1 VYLKRLEL
9 YGFKSFAART
19 IFDFG
24 QGITAIVG
32 PNGSG
37 KSNIADALR
46 WVLGEQ
52 SNKLI
57 RAKKIEDVIYAGS
70 EKRQRADKVEVT
82 LTLDNTDGWLPV
94 DAEEVAITRRGK
106 RTGDSDYYLNGRKA
120 KLRDIQL
127 LLATAKVSQNSYAI
141 IGQGLVESVLNLRP
155 EERREMIEEAAD
167 IQRYR
172 LKIEEAEDRLKQTH
186 ENVQRV
192 KLLIKEIAPRMQQL
206 ERQASR
212 AGEHARL
219 SLRLMQSLQAY
230 YEHRW
235 ALAQESLTVAR
246 AAHDQATAE
255 FTQARVSLETVQ
267 RELDEVNGQ
276 LDESRQVAA
285 AALTE
290 RDRLTD
296 RVAEIERRLAVGG
309 ERRSILG
316 GRRDEL
322 SEELAAVE
330 GERERAAAV
339 LGSGDSE
346 RERLSRAV
354 EQARQVL
361 RERQQD
367 LMAAEGDMRESHVHA
382 ADAEA
387 KAKRLESAA
396 TEMQVRIRRL
406 TEAADAL
413 EREADRLEIRRKSII
428 TQMAEQLR
436 VLQSLRTQD
445 AQFLADNSQTGAK
458 REKLEA
464 DVSDLRATLSEIE
477 ATQNSRKG
485 KLEGLEARLKVLQD
499 AQAQNS
505 KEPEAGI
512 TIEGAHGTIFEGL
525 RVPRGLED
533 AVAAALRDNLEAFVF
548 EHQTDA
554 VEAIESLVRQKGPR
568 AVALPIDA
576 VKQVYPLSMMKEK
589 GVVGVASQLVKYPPK
604 YEKLMNM
611 LLGRVIVVQDVETAV
626 RMLRRR
632 VGTIVTMDGIVFDQ
646 SGAISGGK
654 EVEARAFIIEFE
666 RDIEAIPKEI
676 QRIRHSITA
685 TENEGEI
692 VRGKLHEAE
701 TALSS
706 MQDESE
712 RALTQRM
719 QLQESV
725 AGRQQKLAQL
735 RGEMRGLM
743 ANMVN
748 VREQQSSY
756 RSQSETLESERRALI
771 DEARQA
777 LETSKHLGRA
787 DGVFE
792 DQRKALQDAVNEATD
807 ALGRV
812 DAEQRSL
819 RVQKE
824 NAEAALA
831 RVDAQADGKKMQLR
845 GVELE
850 LKTLDEQMER
860 DSGNLTEAKT
870 ELEKLLEHVPSQEG
884 TKHLEARQKDLHS
897 QVMSDQSRMFD
908 AERKTIETE
917 AEVRKW
923 KTEIDTMH
931 SRIAEDGLAVTPEG
945 SVVVAEK
952 PEQVELPGWMAT
964 ESESESFGE
973 RPPLSGGQD
982 VDPDV
987 LSREIE
993 GLRKELRALGPVNVE
1008 AQGDYESL
1016 RERHDF
1022 LSGQVDDLKSAEESL
1037 KRAITQ
1043 LTELMKKKFDK
1054 TFEEVAAA
1062 FEEYFAAFFGGG
1074 HAKLKLTD
1082 KKHPMESGVDIEAR
1096 PPGKRTKSLG
1106 QLSGGE
1112 KSLTSVSLL
1121 FALLQ
1126 ANPSPFCVLDE
1137 VDAMLDEANVGRF
1150 AAAVG
1155 DAADKTQFVVI
1166 THNRRTIEVA
1176 DSIYGISMAPDAAS
1190 RVLSMRLADV
1200 KLDEIQGAGSQN

>member
-1 VYLKRLEL
+1 MYLKRLEL
-9 YGFKSFAART
+9 YGFKSFASRT

-70 EKRQRADKVEVT
+70 EKRGRSDKVEVT
-82 LTLDNTDGWLPV
+82 LTLDNSDGWLPV
-94 DAEEVAITRRGK
+94 EADEVAIMRRGS
-106 RTGDSDYYLNGRKA
+106 RSGDSDYYLNGRKA

-155 EERREMIEEAAD
+155 EDRREMIEEAAD

-267 RELDEVNGQ
+267 RELDEVTRQ

-285 AALTE
+285 ATLAE

-296 RVAEIERRLAVGG
+296 RVSELERRLAVGG
-309 ERRSILG
+309 ERRSILR

-322 SEELAAVE
+322 SEEIAGVE

-339 LGSGDSE
+339 LASGDSE

-354 EQARQVL
+354 EQARQLL

-367 LMAAEGDMRESHVHA
+367 LGAAEGDMRESYVHA

-436 VLQSLRTQD
+436 VLQSLRVQD
-445 AQFLADNSQTGAK
+445 AQFMTDNSQTGT
-458 REKLEA
+458 RRQRLEA
-464 DVSDLRATLSEIE
+464 EVSDLRATLAEIE

-485 KLEGLEARLKVLQD
+485 KLEGMEARLRVLED
-499 AQAQNS
+499 AQKQNS
-505 KEPEAGI
+505 RDPASG
-512 TIEGAHGTIFEGL
+512 IEGAHGTIFDGL

-533 AVAAALRDNLEAFVF
+533 AIAAVLRDNLEAFVF
-548 EHQTDA
+548 EHQDDA
-554 VEAIESLVRQKGPR
+554 VMAVESLVRQSGPR

-576 VKQVYPLSMMKEK
+576 IKQVYPLSLMKEK

-611 LLGRVIVVQDVETAV
+611 LLGRVIVVQDVATAV
-626 RMLRRR
+626 RLLKRR

-654 EVEARAFIIEFE
+654 EVEARGFIIEFE
-666 RDIEAIPKEI
+666 RDIEVIPKEI

-685 TENEGEI
+685 TENEAEI
-692 VRGKLHEAE
+692 VRGKLRTAE
-701 TALSS
+701 TSLSAV
-706 MQDESE
+706 QDESE
-712 RALTQRM
+712 RALTQRI
-719 QLQESV
+719 QLQESI

-735 RGEMRGLM
+735 RGELRGLM
-743 ANMVN
+743 ANMSN
-748 VREQQSSY
+748 VREQQVSY
-756 RSQSETLESERRALI
+756 RGQAETLESERRALI
-771 DEARQA
+771 EEARQA
-777 LETSKHLGRA
+777 METSRHLGRA
-787 DGVFE
+787 DGVFDE
-792 DQRKALQDAVNEATD
+792 QRKALQQAVDDGTD
-807 ALGRV
+807 ALSRV
-812 DAEQRSL
+812 DAELRSL
-819 RVQKE
+819 SVQKE
-824 NAEAALA
+824 NAEAAVGRLE
-831 RVDAQADGKKMQLR
+831 AQASGKKMQLR

-850 LKTLDEQMER
+850 LTTLDEEMER
-860 DSGNLTEAKT
+860 DETRLTQARA
-870 ELEKLLEHVPSQEG
+870 ELDALLEHVPSLEG

-897 QVMSDQSRMFD
+897 QVMGDQSRMFD
-908 AERKTIETE
+908 AERKTLETE
-917 AEVRKW
+917 AAVQKW
-923 KTEIDTMH
+923 QTEIDTLKG
-931 SRIAEDGLAVTPEG
+931 RVAEDGLAIAPDG
-945 SVVVAEK
+945 SVVVAEQ
-952 PEQVELPGWMAT
+952 PEQVELPGWLAI
-964 ESESESFGE
+964 EREREYGE
-973 RPPLSGGQD
+973 RPPLAGGQD
-982 VDPDV
+982 ISPDA
-987 LSREIE
+987 LAKEIE
-993 GLRKELRALGPVNVE
+993 GLRSQIRALGPVNVE

-1022 LSGQVDDLKSAEESL
+1022 LSGQVEDLKTAEESL
-1037 KRAITQ
+1037 KRAISQ
-1043 LTELMKKKFDK
+1043 LTELMRKKFDT
-1054 TFEEVAAA
+1054 TFEMVARG
-1062 FEEYFAAFFGGG
+1062 FEENFAAFFGGG
-1074 HAKLKLTD
+1074 HAKLTLTD
-1082 KKHPMESGVDIEAR
+1082 KKHPMEAGVEIEAR

-1137 VDAMLDEANVGRF
+1137 VDAMLDESNVGRF
-1150 AAAVG
+1150 AAAVR
-1155 DAADKTQFVVI
+1155 DQADKTQFVVI

-1190 RVLSMRLADV
+1190 RVLSMRLGDV
-1200 KLDEIQGAGSQN
+1200 PLDAVGGAASQN